1 MITNS
6 SANSGN
12 KNVGI
17 DVGKSFL
24 DIYIYEKDLHWQ
36 IENKPAQISKLATKL
51 ARYKI
56 ARIIIEA
63 TGGYERML
71 AAELSER
78 ELPAIVIQPMK
89 IRQFANAQGVLAK
102 TDKIDARI
110 IAQFGAVMK
119 AEPRPL
125 PSPEIR
131 HIRDLLARRRQLME
145 ARTQELNRNHKADI
159 ALSRSHTRMI
169 KFLDKE
175 FQWID
180 SQLEKCVSNIDQWKR
195 TSQILLSAPGI
206 GTGVAYTLLGELPE
220 LGQVSNRQISAL
232 VGLAPF
238 NRDSGLSRGKR
249 RIRGG
254 RAPIRTVL
262 YMAMLSAIQHNP
274 IMKQF
279 YEKLVAQGKHKKVA
293 ITACMRKM
301 IVILNTMVRNDTP
314 WQTV

>member
-119 AEPRPL
+119 PEPRPL
-125 PSPEIR
+125 PSPQIR

-159 ALSRSHTRMI
+159 ALSRSHT
-169 KFLDKE
+169 
-175 FQWID
+175 
-180 SQLEKCVSNIDQWKR
+180 
-195 TSQILLSAPGI
+195 LSLI
-206 GTGVAYTLLGELPE
+206 H
-220 LGQVSNRQISAL
+220 I
-232 VGLAPF
+232 
-238 NRDSGLSRGKR
+238 
-249 RIRGG
+249 
-254 RAPIRTVL
+254 
-262 YMAMLSAIQHNP
+262 
-274 IMKQF
+274 
-279 YEKLVAQGKHKKVA
+279 
-293 ITACMRKM
+293 
-301 IVILNTMVRNDTP
+301 
-314 WQTV
+314 